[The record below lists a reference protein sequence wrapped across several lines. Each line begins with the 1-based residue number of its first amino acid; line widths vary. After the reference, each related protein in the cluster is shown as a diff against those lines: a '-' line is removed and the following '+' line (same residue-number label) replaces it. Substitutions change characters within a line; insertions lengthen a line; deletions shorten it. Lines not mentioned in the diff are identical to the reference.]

1 MTYKTSYEYHH
12 NFPNLAEECGFTFNT
27 HQPRVNIEWN
37 KIKLIDIDSII
48 RDRKF
53 GLLEQHIND
62 ILGCVLESEF
72 DVRILDEG
80 VLKIFRLSQLTVEY
94 QQFCRNYLD
103 RSIYVM
109 REEVTSL
116 LKEIETT
123 RRSLKEK
130 EEEIRKLKRK
140 SKHSLRTPFHYS
152 NENIATMLLKK
163 LNNTKGDIFSSTSHA
178 DLQYNKCSYCEKIFL
193 NQFYLKSH
201 ISRRH
206 ADILNIQQK
215 EVPEKITANDN
226 TNSKLNEEIEE
237 LKAKLKQME
246 ILIINTRSSNGQD
259 NVTENENIIQN
270 VKPNNNEKLI
280 KEMKD
285 AEVST
290 DGNMQNKIDT
300 WKKEEYEK
308 YNQEIVLLRKQII
321 DIISNKEKQEQSSF
335 QNDLKIMEELQATIK
350 QQSSEIISLKEE
362 LLKGGEN
369 EKEKRKEIENQM
381 AYWVKQAEK
390 QSNEYKV
397 LLQKLND
404 VTNEAHEYRA
414 RADAEKEKSS
424 KLQEILEQHLSR
436 APRKELN
443 HMNKINDINK
453 EISETNRVDTLRT
466 TQKTPTADLITLSK
480 LQQKAQELL
489 NMNETSTCESSSTCD
504 EKIKTKNVIK
514 NSSIDDKPEKQC
526 MKNINSKKSSFSYEI
541 DTVRKSRNKSEKKP
555 KNKIN
560 SIKHT
565 VSKKENGYVHIP
577 SSPMKIVRAKV
588 TEEVNQ
594 RLISLGVDPLRNRL
608 PQNTF
613 RKQRVLLQKEQETK
627 TKRFPVREKIL
638 HSIMAHLDES
648 TANKNVSP
656 RNDYISPNKS
666 PKTFSLSSVFTNVK
680 TKALSFVKSSEAINN
695 TNKSY
700 NDIAKKAI
708 ALLKTPPE
716 SSNTS
721 PIIQRHS
728 VISPKK
734 TGRKVSKPKR
744 NIKYQSSKSLT
755 QNKNSEAFDM
765 NGVSDDT
772 NSQSLEQERTH
783 KQKARVVNNVVKSPI
798 RRPTDEP
805 DNQNSSNQ
813 RFLRNRDD
821 KSYPK
826 NDDLYQTETED
837 IIINKKT
844 ILEKNYDSSDAIES
858 IIDSSPRKFYSEE
871 NINNFKQTKGVLKNA
886 SSTSSL
892 NKKKVIFDMDAIQM
906 KSLSAS
912 PSQSITEK
920 TDNNEQIES
929 GIVNLDTEEWDI
941 SSIENEHPTSTI
953 KVQVTSHTSPKIA
966 ELKKSIESQL
976 TRRNP
981 TLSTALVGGV
991 DVLTAPIQ
999 KATNFGGSNT
1009 SLGSSILDDT
1019 DSTPVQN
1026 KTFVKSIHVEKDDSE
1041 IEISDL
1047 INDAVDNKT
1056 YVKSY

>member
-1 MTYKTSYEYHH
+1 MTHKTSYHH
-12 NFPNLAEECGFTFNT
+12 NFPNLAEESGFTFNT
-27 HQPRVNIEWN
+27 HKPRIHIEWN
-37 KIKLIDIDSII
+37 KIKMVDIDSII

-80 VLKIFRLSQLTVEY
+80 VLKIFRLSQLAVEY

-109 REEVTSL
+109 REEVTNL
-116 LKEIETT
+116 LKEVETT

-130 EEEIRKLKRK
+130 DEEIRKLKRK
-140 SKHSLRTPFHYS
+140 SKQSIRTPLHYG
-152 NENIATMLLKK
+152 NENIATMLLKT
-163 LNNTKGDIFSSTSHA
+163 LNNTKGDIFSSTSHT
-178 DLQYNKCSYCEKIFL
+178 DVLQYNKCNYCEKIFL
-193 NQFYLKSH
+193 NQLYLKSH
-201 ISRRH
+201 MSRRH
-206 ADILNIQQK
+206 ADIINIPTN
-215 EVPEKITANDN
+215 EAPEKITANEN

-237 LKAKLKQME
+237 LKTKLKQME
-246 ILIINTRSSNGQD
+246 NLIINTRNSNGQIE
-259 NVTENENIIQN
+259 VTENIIQKVEPHSN
-270 VKPNNNEKLI
+270 QKLT

-290 DGNMQNKIDT
+290 DVNMQDKIDT

-321 DIISNKEKQEQSSF
+321 DIISNKEKQEQSSI
-335 QNDLKIMEELQATIK
+335 QNDLKIMEQLQTTIK
-350 QQSSEIISLKEE
+350 QQSSEITSLKEE
-362 LLKGGEN
+362 LLKEGEN

-381 AYWVKQAEK
+381 VYWVKQAEK

-404 VTNEAHEYRA
+404 VTNEAREYRA
-414 RADAEKEKSS
+414 RADAEKDKSS
-424 KLQEILEQHLSR
+424 KLQDILDQHLSR
-436 APRKELN
+436 APKKESN
-443 HMNKINDINK
+443 KKNKINE
-453 EISETNRVDTLRT
+453 EIIETNDVDSAKIAE
-466 TQKTPTADLITLSK
+466 KTPTADLITLSK

-489 NMNETSTCESSSTCD
+489 NMNDTSTCESSSTSD
-504 EKIKTKNVIK
+504 EKIKMKNVVK
-514 NSSIDDKPEKQC
+514 NSSSDDKSQNQT
-526 MKNINSKKSSFSYEI
+526 MKKKISKKSTQYSNDI
-541 DTVRKSRNKSEKKP
+541 DPVRKSRNKSEKKP
-555 KNKIN
+555 QNKIN
-560 SIKHT
+560 SIPHT
-565 VSKKENGYVHIP
+565 ASKKENSYVHIP

-613 RKQRVLLQKEQETK
+613 RKQRTLLQKEQETK
-627 TKRFPVREKIL
+627 TKKFPVREKIL

-648 TANKNVSP
+648 TANKSISP

-680 TKALSFVKSSEAINN
+680 TKALSLVKSNESINN

-700 NDIAKKAI
+700 NHIAKKAI
-708 ALLKTPPE
+708 SLLKTPPV
-716 SSNTS
+716 SANTS

-728 VISPKK
+728 VISPNK
-734 TGRKVSKPKR
+734 TGRKVSKSKR
-744 NIKYQSSKSLT
+744 NFKYQSSKSLT
-755 QNKNSEAFDM
+755 QNKNSEAFDV
-765 NGVSDDT
+765 NNVSDDS

-783 KQKARVVNNVVKSPI
+783 KQKAGVVNNLVKSPI
-798 RRPTDEP
+798 RRPTNIPE
-805 DNQNSSNQ
+805 NQYVTDH
-813 RFLRNRDD
+813 RFFVNRDD
-821 KSYPK
+821 KSQPK
-826 NDDLYQTETED
+826 SDDIYQMKAQE
-837 IIINKKT
+837 INVNKKA
-844 ILEKNYDSSDAIES
+844 IIENIDDSSDAVES
-858 IIDSSPRKFYSEE
+858 IVSSPRKFYSEE

-906 KSLSAS
+906 KSVSAS

-920 TDNNEQIES
+920 SDNKEQIES

-941 SSIENEHPTSTI
+941 SSIENEHPTSTF

-991 DVLTAPIQ
+991 DVLTAPVQ
-999 KATNFGGSNT
+999 KMTNFGGSNT

-1019 DSTPVQN
+1019 DSIPIQN

-1047 INDAVDNKT
+1047 INDTVDNKT

>member
-1 MTYKTSYEYHH
+1 MAHKTSYAFHH
-12 NFPNLAEECGFTFNT
+12 NFPNLAEESGFTFNT
-27 HQPRVNIEWN
+27 HKPRIHIEWN
-37 KIKLIDIDSII
+37 KIKMVDIDSII

-80 VLKIFRLSQLTVEY
+80 VLKIFRLSQLAVEY

-109 REEVTSL
+109 REEVTNL
-116 LKEIETT
+116 LKELETT

-130 EEEIRKLKRK
+130 DEEIRKLKRK
-140 SKHSLRTPFHYS
+140 SKHSLRTPSHYG
-152 NENIATMLLKK
+152 NENIAAMLLKT
-163 LNNTKGDIFSSTSHA
+163 LNNTKGDIFNSTSHP
-178 DLQYNKCSYCEKIFL
+178 DVLQYNKCSYCEKIFL
-193 NQFYLKSH
+193 NQLYLKSH
-201 ISRRH
+201 MSRRH
-206 ADILNIQQK
+206 ADIINIPQS

-226 TNSKLNEEIEE
+226 TNTKLNEEIEE
-237 LKAKLKQME
+237 LKTKLKQME
-246 ILIINTRSSNGQD
+246 NLITNTRTNGQGEAPE
-259 NVTENENIIQN
+259 NVVQN
-270 VKPNNNEKLI
+270 VEPHSNQKVT
-280 KEMKD
+280 KETKD

-290 DGNMQNKIDT
+290 DENMKDKIDT

-321 DIISNKEKQEQSSF
+321 DIISNKEKQEQSSI
-335 QNDLKIMEELQATIK
+335 QNDLKIMEQLQATIK
-350 QQSSEIISLKEE
+350 QQSSEIASLKEE
-362 LLKGGEN
+362 LLKGVEN

-381 AYWVKQAEK
+381 VFWVKQAEK

-404 VTNEAHEYRA
+404 VTNEAREYRA

-424 KLQEILEQHLSR
+424 KLQDILDQHLSR
-436 APRKELN
+436 TPRKESN
-443 HMNKINDINK
+443 QKNKINE
-453 EISETNRVDTLRT
+453 EIKETNDVDSAKITE
-466 TQKTPTADLITLSK
+466 KTPTADLITLSQ

-489 NMNETSTCESSSTCD
+489 NMNDTSTCESTSTSD
-504 EKIKTKNVIK
+504 GKIKMKNVV
-514 NSSIDDKPEKQC
+514 NNASSDDKSQNLA
-526 MKNINSKKSSFSYEI
+526 MKKKIPKRSTKYSNDT
-541 DTVRKSRNKSEKKP
+541 DTVRKSRNKSENKSQ
-555 KNKIN
+555 NKIN
-560 SIKHT
+560 SIKHKAT
-565 VSKKENGYVHIP
+565 KKENSYVHIP
-577 SSPMKIVRAKV
+577 RSPMKIVRAKV

-613 RKQRVLLQKEQETK
+613 RKQRIILQKEQETK
-627 TKRFPVREKIL
+627 TKKLPVREKIL
-638 HSIMAHLDES
+638 HSIMAQLDES

-656 RNDYISPNKS
+656 RSDYISPNKS

-680 TKALSFVKSSEAINN
+680 TKALSLVKSSESNNN

-716 SSNTS
+716 STNTS

-728 VISPKK
+728 VISPN
-734 TGRKVSKPKR
+734 RAERRDSKSKR
-744 NIKYQSSKSLT
+744 NINYQSSKSSTLNT
-755 QNKNSEAFDM
+755 NSDAFDV
-765 NGVSDDT
+765 NNVSDDS
-772 NSQSLEQERTH
+772 NSQSSEQERTQ
-783 KQKARVVNNVVKSPI
+783 KQKARVVNNLVKSPI
-798 RRPTDEP
+798 RPTDIP
-805 DNQNSSNQ
+805 DNQNVTEH
-813 RFLRNRDD
+813 RFFVNRDD
-821 KSYPK
+821 KSHPK
-826 NDDLYQTETED
+826 SNDLYQIKAQE
-837 IIINKKT
+837 INVNKKSM
-844 ILEKNYDSSDAIES
+844 IENIDDSSDAVES
-858 IIDSSPRKFYSEE
+858 IVSSPRKFYSEE

-920 TDNNEQIES
+920 SDNKEQIES
-929 GIVNLDTEEWDI
+929 GIVNLDTEEWDL
-941 SSIENEHPTSTI
+941 SSIENEHPTSTV
-953 KVQVTSHTSPKIA
+953 KVQVTSHTSPKVA
-966 ELKKSIESQL
+966 ELKKTIESQL

-991 DVLTAPIQ
+991 DVLAAPIQ
-999 KATNFGGSNT
+999 KMTNFGGSNT

-1019 DSTPVQN
+1019 DSIPIQN
-1026 KTFVKSIHVEKDDSE
+1026 KTFVKSLHVEKDDSE

-1047 INDAVDNKT
+1047 INETIDNKT